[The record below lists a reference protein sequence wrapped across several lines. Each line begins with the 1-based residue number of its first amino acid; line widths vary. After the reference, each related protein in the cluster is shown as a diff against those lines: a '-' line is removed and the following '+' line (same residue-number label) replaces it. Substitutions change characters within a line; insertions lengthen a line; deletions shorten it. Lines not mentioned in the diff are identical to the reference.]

1 MENNDI
7 FKILHRHKRE
17 IVCDLCHKRFWF
29 FQKIARNI
37 VRMKD
42 NIWVEYYHI
51 KCLEKRGFI
60 RRKKEKAGRFDN
72 KDEQGA
78 SNVVH

>member
-7 FKILHRHKRE
+7 LRILHRHKR
-17 IVCDLCHKRFWF
+17 VLLCDLCSKKFRFWD
-29 FQKIARNI
+29 KVIRNI
-37 VRMKD
+37 VSTKE